1 MTGQSFSGL
10 RAAPHDPKKQV
21 AQIGLTAEARTSK
34 GKSTETHY
42 LKKDRTGFGGG
53 FKIPE
58 ECRVKK
64 EQMKK
69 KKKLATH
76 SDDEDKDKDQSGLT
90 KDEIFAHLNLGNAD
104 TGISGKNG

>member
-10 RAAPHDPKKQV
+10 RAAPYDPKKHV
-21 AQIGLTAEARTSK
+21 AQIGLAAEARTSK

-42 LKKDRTGFGGG
+42 VKKDRTGFGGG

-69 KKKLATH
+69 KNLMLGSLANITW
-76 SDDEDKDKDQSGLT
+76 ET
-90 KDEIFAHLNLGNAD
+90 
-104 TGISGKNG
+104 TTISLKYYKIGQI